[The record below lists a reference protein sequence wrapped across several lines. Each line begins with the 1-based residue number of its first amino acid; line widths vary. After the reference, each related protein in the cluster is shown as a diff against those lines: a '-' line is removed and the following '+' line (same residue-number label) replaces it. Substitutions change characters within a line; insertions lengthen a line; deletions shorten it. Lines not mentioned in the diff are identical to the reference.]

1 MEESRVSI
9 RLMASSSS
17 ARRVGANNLFR
28 GATKVARSLGRG
40 ESKTLPRELRP
51 QSSPTF
57 LPKEAASFNVMAEE
71 AALSRVQAGV
81 QFPSDSAAGLALG
94 RRVGERVVAKAKAD
108 GSAAVWAGT
117 IPTGPCNWVG
127 TKPGNATMPNWQPI
141 LLARADEFRPP
152 APPDCRS
159 PEMKAEVAAIRAFTR
174 SFGTSSKS
182 YYWQSPAGTMSSWF
196 DFESR
201 WMFEDR
207 TDQNP
212 PRAAR
217 AYALLAAAWYDAF
230 IASNDGKFAYWYLRP
245 SMLDKGIEP
254 LIPVPNFPSYPSNH
268 STLSTA
274 RCEVMAYLFPTRA
287 EFIRRLG
294 KEAGDSRVWAG
305 IHFEIDNR
313 AGVEIGKAVAAK
325 FVQRARA
332 DGAD

>member
-1 MEESRVSI
+1 
-9 RLMASSSS
+9 
-17 ARRVGANNLFR
+17 
-28 GATKVARSLGRG
+28 
-40 ESKTLPRELRP
+40 
-51 QSSPTF
+51 
-57 LPKEAASFNVMAEE
+57 
-71 AALSRVQAGV
+71 
-81 QFPSDSAAGLALG
+81 
-94 RRVGERVVAKAKAD
+94 
-108 GSAAVWAGT
+108 
-117 IPTGPCNWVG
+117 
-127 TKPGNATMPNWQPI
+127 
-141 LLARADEFRPP
+141 
-152 APPDCRS
+152 
-159 PEMKAEVAAIRAFTR
+159 
-174 SFGTSSKS
+174 
-182 YYWQSPAGTMSSWF
+182 MSSWF

-245 SMLDKGIEP
+245 SMLDKSIEP

-287 EFIRRLG
+287 EFIRRLA